1 MEETKITVD
10 EAPPPPLPTRHRT
23 VLDYDS
29 SSTLCSALMEPN
41 PNPSSY
47 QMNSCVLSGNI
58 TSICCDWQT
67 PKLDPNTSAPE
78 SLETEVARL
87 MVLKEYLILDSDREE
102 KFERITALASRIF
115 DIPICLVSLVDIG
128 RQWFMSAAGLGDV
141 RETSREVSFCSH
153 AILSE
158 SDVFIVPE
166 TFNDSRFINNG
177 LVTGLPFI
185 RFYAGVPLT
194 SPEGYKLGTFCIIDS
209 KPRPQGLSLNEKQN
223 LRELADMVMDTMV
236 SRKKEMEQ
244 LKDEKTRL
252 IACAAHDLLTP
263 LTGIQ
268 LNLGLL
274 MEDKTLTDK
283 LDAHQREMMDT
294 SVKCSEMIE
303 RICFQAIENF
313 RGDLVVRGGQSSSS
327 STESTKEGER
337 PVNID
342 QLVDNLNKVVST
354 FPKKVPLYIEKEDN
368 VPTTILSDELKLFRS
383 IMNYLTNAFKHTNSG
398 SIRLHIYVRKAS
410 EFITDMEL
418 DRLPGTFVAPKC
430 DVLVVEV
437 HDTGPGIDLDKYT
450 TLFTPNGN
458 DESAQRTHSG
468 IGLYSV
474 ATAINSLGG
483 EYGVFPREDL
493 AATHPS
499 LASTLLKVPA
509 ASGSV
514 FWFSVPLKLP
524 EFGSPSRGANGGEQQ
539 HEQQQPAAD
548 STVVNGTSRIAP
560 RKRPNVARSITSQMV
575 LDTPVKK
582 RAPSPPSPITEKK
595 EMSGDRTKSVLIVD
609 DSLTIRKALSKG
621 FSRLGFDVDEAENG
635 MEGLKKLKVAE
646 YDLVLLDFLM
656 PVLDGVDVAKKFR
669 GWEKERRPWFH
680 QYIIGMSAHAN
691 GHEAELGIKSGMDRF
706 MGKPIPLKSL
716 KDIAECKPVLEASAL
731 LDAKHKQSVSAILDA
746 ADRMER
752 LASDDERSKSS
763 VSSQGHSS
771 TSDSFL
777 SAKSSCL
784 IVENS
789 SDRSMLRQIAEKS
802 GWKVVA
808 VRGGDDAI
816 RLLKM
821 RNWGIVFIDNE
832 LPLFSGSS
840 CIVRFRDWEKRS
852 RVVRQKN
859 IFLLADSHD
868 PNSLQSGVDGTLG
881 KPVDPI
887 HLHRLLEKASKEVF
901 QCSREI
907 LLQGRSG

>member
-1 MEETKITVD
+1 MAEEAQLAE
-10 EAPPPPLPTRHRT
+10 EAPPTRART

-29 SSTLCSALMEPN
+29 PSAVESALSEPN
-41 PNPSSY
+41 PNPSLY
-47 QMNSCVLSGNI
+47 QMNSCVISGNI
-58 TSICCDWQT
+58 GASICRDWQT
-67 PKLDPNTSAPE
+67 PHLDPNTSEPE
-78 SLETEVARL
+78 SIENEVARL
-87 MVLKEYLILDSDREE
+87 TVLKEYLILDSDREE

-115 DIPICLVSLVDIG
+115 DMPICLVSLVDIG
-128 RQWFMSAAGLGDV
+128 RQWFMSATGLGDV

-158 SDVFIVPE
+158 KDVFIVPE
-166 TFNDSRFINNG
+166 TFDDPRFVNNG
-177 LVTGLPFI
+177 LVTGPPFI
-185 RFYAGVPLT
+185 RFYAGVPLK

-209 KPRPQGLSLNEKQN
+209 KPKPEGLSLNEKQN
-223 LRELADMVMDTMV
+223 LRELADMVMDAMV

-244 LKDEKTRL
+244 LRDEKTRL

-283 LDAHQREMMDT
+283 LDSHQKELIDT

-313 RGDLVVRGGQSSSS
+313 RGDLVVRGGQSES
-327 STESTKEGER
+327 STKEGER

-342 QLVDNLNKVVST
+342 ELVDNLNRVVST
-354 FPKKVPLYIEKEDN
+354 FPKKVPLYIEKEGN
-368 VPTTILSDELKLFRS
+368 VPTTILSDELKLYRS

-410 EFITDMEL
+410 GSITDIEL
-418 DRLPGTFVAPKC
+418 DRLPGTFVAPKS

-450 TLFTPNGN
+450 TLFTPNHN
-458 DESAQRTHSG
+458 DESARRTHSG

-474 ATAINSLGG
+474 ATAIDSLGG
-483 EYGVFPREDL
+483 EYGVFPRQDL
-493 AATHPS
+493 TATLPS

-514 FWFSVPLKLP
+514 FWFSVPLHLP
-524 EFGSPSRGANGGEQQ
+524 NVGSPARSNGGEELKQKK
-539 HEQQQPAAD
+539 PAAD
-548 STVVNGTSRIAP
+548 VTAANEATRIAE
-560 RKRPNVARSITSQMV
+560 RKRPSIARSFTSQTEAMEEE
-575 LDTPVKK
+575 PVKK
-582 RAPSPPSPITEKK
+582 REKYPDY
-595 EMSGDRTKSVLIVD
+595 EGSEENEEVSAERTKKVLIID
-609 DSLTIRKALSKG
+609 DSLTIRKALSRG
-621 FSRLGFDVDEAENG
+621 FSRLGFTVDEAENG
-635 MEGLKKLKVAE
+635 MEGLKKLKTTE

-669 GWEKERRPWFH
+669 RWEKERRPWFR

-691 GHEAELGIKSGMDRF
+691 GKEAELGIKSGMDRF

-716 KDIAECKPVLEASAL
+716 KDLAECKTVLEASTL
-731 LDAKHKQSVSAILDA
+731 LDARHKQSVSVILDA

-752 LASDDERSKSS
+752 LTSDDEKSKSS
-763 VSSQGHSS
+763 VSSHGHSS
-771 TSDSFL
+771 FSDTLL

-784 IVENS
+784 IVENTS
-789 SDRSMLRQIAEKS
+789 ERSMLWQMAEKS

-808 VRGGDDAI
+808 VRGGEHAI

-840 CIVRFRDWEKRS
+840 CIVRFRAWEKCS

-859 IFLLADSHD
+859 IFLIADTHD
-868 PNSLQSGVDGTLG
+868 PNALQSGVDGTLG

-887 HLHRLLEKASKEVF
+887 HLHRLLEKASKEEF

-907 LLQGRSG
+907 LLQGRSE